1 MQFRHE
7 VELNSQP
14 CLSIKTGCLIE
25 TNVNKMFMIRWIRR
39 RRSRLAG
46 RAVGREMQGGLEAT
60 SSWARALTTQLAL
73 IVAVALL
80 QLPKLFLAVLA
91 VANIDKNKKR
101 RQDEEGATRAIQF
114 LDVYT

>member
-1 MQFRHE
+1 M
-7 VELNSQP
+7 SQH
-14 CLSIKTGCLIE
+14 CLSIETGCLIE

-73 IVAVALL
+73 IVAVAL

-91 VANIDKNKKR
+91 VANIDTNKKR
-101 RQDEEGATRAIQF
+101 RQDEEGATHTIYF
-114 LDVYT
+114 LDVYIILNL